1 MRKVESFKVAT
12 YPAVIIV
19 FLLFAGMLFVYFTNA
34 LPALHRYGLDL
45 YLENVWRAAEEPSE
59 EVYGIAAAIWGSI
72 YTSIIAILIALPL
85 SVAYS
90 VFVVDYAPK
99 RLKNAFI
106 ILSDIMAGLPTIIYG
121 IWGAFF
127 LVPFLRDWIMKPLYD
142 HLSFIP
148 LFSYPPVGG
157 YSYLSAGVLL
167 AIMVT
172 PFASAIIR
180 EAYNMVPFTYKEAI
194 YSLGATRYE
203 ATKVLLG
210 YIKPAIVSGT
220 ILAFGRAVGETV
232 AVSLVI
238 GNTFNLT
245 TALFAPGYTVSSLIA
260 NQFGNA
266 FIYEYMT
273 STLFAAGLILF
284 VIGLAVNV
292 VGLKMLKRWERDV
305 NI

>member
-1 MRKVESFKVAT
+1 MRKVESFKIAT

-45 YLENVWRAAEEPSE
+45 YLKNVWRAAEEPSE
-59 EVYGIAAAIWGSI
+59 EVYGIAAAIWGSV
-72 YTSIIAILIALPL
+72 YTSLIAILIALPL

-106 ILSDIMAGLPTIIYG
+106 ILSDVMAGLPTIIYG

-180 EAYNMVPFTYKEAI
+180 EAYNMVPFTYREAI
-194 YSLGATRYE
+194 YSSGQQDTRQPNSSSAT
-203 ATKVLLG
+203 
-210 YIKPAIVSGT
+210 
-220 ILAFGRAVGETV
+220 
-232 AVSLVI
+232 
-238 GNTFNLT
+238 
-245 TALFAPGYTVSSLIA
+245 
-260 NQFGNA
+260 
-266 FIYEYMT
+266 
-273 STLFAAGLILF
+273 
-284 VIGLAVNV
+284 
-292 VGLKMLKRWERDV
+292 
-305 NI
+305 